1 MERAHAVEPVD
12 NGFVLG
18 HAIEPS
24 GPAVVDMTSIEGKYD
39 IALEV
44 SVEELAG
51 MMEPGGRR

>member
-1 MERAHAVEPVD
+1 
-12 NGFVLG
+12 
-18 HAIEPS
+18 
-24 GPAVVDMTSIEGKYD
+24 MTSIEGKYD